1 MSYIDQVIKKCVN
14 NIWGRYDL
22 DGSNELDKTE
32 TKWFITDILAE
43 MGDKDGFSEEVF
55 EDTFNFF
62 DVDKS
67 GLISKSEIHCP
78 AWGHGTKYFGRGV
91 LREQAGSPAGRA
103 LLFAQVHKDEDDE
116 DGIEVL
122 NWKGI

>member
-22 DGSNELDKTE
+22 DNSGELDKTE
-32 TKWFITDILAE
+32 TKWFISDILAE
-43 MGDKDGFSEEVF
+43 MGDKDGFSEAEF

-67 GLISKSEIHCP
+67 GKIE
-78 AWGHGTKYFGRGV
+78 
-91 LREQAGSPAGRA
+91 
-103 LLFAQVHKDEDDE
+103 KDEMCGFIKKIA
-116 DGIEVL
+116 GI
-122 NWKGI
+122 